1 MKELSISALNQSLKN
16 KDFTSVELTEYFLKR
31 IKKYNKDL
39 NAVITS
45 FDEKALNSAKL
56 ADEKIATGSA
66 PDLCGIPILHKD
78 IFAPKVN

>member
-45 FDEKALNSAKL
+45 FDEKAA
-56 ADEKIATGSA
+56 EMFTF
-66 PDLCGIPILHKD
+66 IPSPPTAITT
-78 IFAPKVN
+78 